1 MSTEQ
6 PDRSLQ
12 YRWYLT
18 GCSRLDREPLPL
30 DEFSVIWQEYENYAE
45 LLKQADRDKKIDALD
60 ASERIRME
68 RKIQADPI
76 LKAVL
81 VGQAEEGTDS

>member
-12 YRWYLT
+12 YHWYLT
-18 GCSRLDREPLPL
+18 GCNRLNREPLPI
-30 DEFSVIWQEYENYAE
+30 DEFTVIWQEYESHAE
-45 LLKQADRDKKIDALD
+45 MLKQAERDRKIDTLN

-81 VGQAEEGTDS
+81 VGQAEEGISS